1 MGETMMVTRIS
12 VSLEDVNRSCRGAW
26 LQGLQMGAVLLTDG
40 RCFLNVA
47 LGFGGGSTGEI
58 LLQNQKFF
66 LSLRTR
72 KPLEGS

>member
-1 MGETMMVTRIS
+1 MDYGIAR
-12 VSLEDVNRSCRGAW
+12 CRGAW
-26 LQGLQMGAVLLTDG
+26 LQGIQMGAVLLTDG
-40 RCFLNVA
+40 RCFLNIA

>member
-1 MGETMMVTRIS
+1 MELRAV
-12 VSLEDVNRSCRGAW
+12 EERGYKVFRW
-26 LQGLQMGAVLLTDG
+26 GAVLLTDG
-40 RCFLNVA
+40 RCFLNIP

>member
-1 MGETMMVTRIS
+1 MELRAV
-12 VSLEDVNRSCRGAW
+12 EERGYKGSW
-26 LQGLQMGAVLLTDG
+26 LGAVLQKEGGCCLSMS
-40 RCFLNVA
+40 

>member
-1 MGETMMVTRIS
+1 MAHSNYEV
-12 VSLEDVNRSCRGAW
+12 VSCRGQREGYKASLLGVV
-26 LQGLQMGAVLLTDG
+26 LQKEGGCSLSMS
-40 RCFLNVA
+40 

>member
-1 MGETMMVTRIS
+1 MELRAVEERGYK
-12 VSLEDVNRSCRGAW
+12 VSRW
-26 LQGLQMGAVLLTDG
+26 GAVLLTDG
-40 RCFLNVA
+40 RGFLNIP